1 MKVKIMTNEKDAIM
15 NEANKLAV
23 EIMKKAEG
31 LSLAVLANALELCR
45 MEVDRIIRS
54 VKLTTSQQTLPE
66 AIDKKEKKVK
76 K

>member
-1 MKVKIMTNEKDAIM
+1 MTNEKDAIM

-31 LSLAVLANALELCR
+31 MSLAVLANALELCR

-54 VKLTTSQQTLPE
+54 VRLTTNQTTLPAVTKAQDE
-66 AIDKKEKKVK
+66 PIKKVRK
-76 K
+76 